1 VQSHNAAASQFV
13 CAIRRNKLKNGAIA
27 LALQIKAGSIVLAG
41 DRRASASVVDVL
53 VEIAAAQKEATGL
66 AHHFAARF
74 AHL

>member
-1 VQSHNAAASQFV
+1 VKSHNAAASELIRL
-13 CAIRRNKLKNGAIA
+13 IRRNKLKNGATA

-41 DRRASASVVDVL
+41 DRYASASVVDVL